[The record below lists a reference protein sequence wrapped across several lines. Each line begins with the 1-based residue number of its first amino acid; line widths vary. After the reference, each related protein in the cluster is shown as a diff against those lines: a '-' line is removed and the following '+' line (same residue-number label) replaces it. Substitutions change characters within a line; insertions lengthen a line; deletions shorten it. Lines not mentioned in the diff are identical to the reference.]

1 MDEYT
6 KQFGERVKARRKA
19 MGLTQTDLA
28 LRMGFKSKQAISHIE
43 AGDRNLK
50 QSQVAALAAALGVTP
65 AYLMGWEDT
74 NLLNKFPRRCKADDG
89 TRTRD
94 IKNGGSAKDDLLKM
108 AENAKEPPRKWTEP
122 RSRRLFLC
130 SERTTGPIW

>member
-6 KQFGERVKARRKA
+6 KQFGKRVKARRKA

-74 NLLNKFPRRCKADDG
+74 EREKMIRE
-89 TRTRD
+89 
-94 IKNGGSAKDDLLKM
+94 IHDLLDQLSDEQEQ
-108 AENAKEPPRKWTEP
+108 AVLT
-122 RSRRLFLC
+122 FLQAMI
-130 SERTTGPIW
+130 SSK

>member
-65 AYLMGWEDT
+65 AYLMGWESTT
-74 NLLNKFPRRCKADDG
+74 NKTPTPK
-89 TRTRD
+89 
-94 IKNGGSAKDDLLKM
+94 
-108 AENAKEPPRKWTEP
+108 
-122 RSRRLFLC
+122 
-130 SERTTGPIW
+130 SERDPNEIMFALSRGGEKEITDEMFEEVKRFAAYVAQRENERK

>member
-1 MDEYT
+1 MFTNSLNRAIVKLQEVDKMDEYT
-6 KQFGERVKARRKA
+6 KQFGERVKERRKA

-65 AYLMGWEDT
+65 AYLMGWEDSERE
-74 NLLNKFPRRCKADDG
+74 KMIRE
-89 TRTRD
+89 
-94 IKNGGSAKDDLLKM
+94 IHDLLDQLSDDQEQ
-108 AENAKEPPRKWTEP
+108 AVLT
-122 RSRRLFLC
+122 FLQAMI
-130 SERTTGPIW
+130 SSK